1 MNLRR
6 RIPIALLSTILL
18 HADGDPGT
26 EVIKNRKTLK
36 ISWWLQLLKRQILSV
51 LPVG

>member
-26 EVIKNRKTLK
+26 EVIVCEEESIGHKCSN
-36 ISWWLQLLKRQILSV
+36 
-51 LPVG
+51 